1 MKTLVLVVH
10 PNLSASRINRAW
22 SEELEQHADSVTVHK
37 LYEAYPDRAIDVA
50 REQQLL
56 EAHDRI
62 VLQFPLYWYSSPP
75 LLKQWLDEVFTYGWA
90 YGPDGGKLKGK
101 QFGVA
106 VSTYGPAAAYA
117 TDGPNRFTIREFLRP
132 FEGTAHYVGASYLP
146 IFSLSDVGNVTDEE
160 LARSAQDYAKFV
172 TSEHVTV

>member
-1 MKTLVLVVH
+1 MKTLVVVVH

-22 SEELEQHADSVTVHK
+22 SEALEQSGGATVHK
-37 LYEAYPDRAIDVA
+37 LYEAYPDRVIDVA

-62 VLQFPLYWYSSPP
+62 VFQFPLYWYSSPP
-75 LLKQWLDEVFTYGWA
+75 LLKQWLDEVFQYGWA

-106 VSTYGPAAAYA
+106 VSTYGPASAYA
-117 TDGPNRFTIREFLRP
+117 AEGANRFTLRELLRP
-132 FEGTAHYVGASYLP
+132 FEATAHYVGASYLP
-146 IFSLSDVGNVTDEE
+146 VFSLSDAGNVTDEA
-160 LARSAQDYAKFV
+160 LAQSARDYAEFAIA
-172 TSEHVTV
+172 EHARV